1 MNYFKKKL
9 QTFISW
15 YLRRKGWLKLY
26 GGQKYC
32 WIMEIYGDYGENYT
46 NCNESRGEEWLHLI
60 YGIL

>member
-32 WIMEIYGDYGENYT
+32 WIMEKITQTAT
-46 NCNESRGEEWLHLI
+46 NQEVRNGFT
-60 YGIL
+60 